1 VGELTG
7 WHDAGVLTYNSSL
20 ERDGQR
26 LARVGAA
33 EDPGADIVSLID
45 EFRLTR
51 PSVALQR
58 AATML
63 QPKPDTPGQ
72 SRKTM
77 AQATLRPLGSSKRQ
91 FE

>member
-1 VGELTG
+1 
-7 WHDAGVLTYNSSL
+7 L

-58 AATML
+58 AAL
-63 QPKPDTPGQ
+63 QQSQNVPSTPVVSPSGERDPAFVRGLNQ
-72 SRKTM
+72 
-77 AQATLRPLGSSKRQ
+77 
-91 FE
+91 